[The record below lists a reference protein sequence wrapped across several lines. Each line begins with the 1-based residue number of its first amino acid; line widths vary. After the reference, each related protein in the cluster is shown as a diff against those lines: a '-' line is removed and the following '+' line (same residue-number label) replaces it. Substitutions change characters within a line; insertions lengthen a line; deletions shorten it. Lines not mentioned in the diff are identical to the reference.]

1 MSEEVNRLL
10 QEGIAAAKAGDKA
23 RARRLLIEATDLD
36 QQNEQA
42 WLWLSGVVDDLEE
55 MRICLENVLTINPG
69 NERARQGLTW
79 IQSRLG
85 PPAPPPPAPAP
96 PPAAPWE
103 PPPEPASAT
112 ETPIPPPPPA
122 VAGPEEPQ
130 PHGSRVPCPQCG
142 TLNYDFADRCIKCGF
157 PLTIQ
162 CLNCGEIV
170 PTERGICPHCGTDL
184 PLPRKLGAVRE
195 REEKLEEAY
204 RQGLA
209 DLEEGRYQEAKES
222 LEQVIAISPGH
233 VEALHNLGLAC
244 AKLGQAAEARQYW
257 EEVQRLNPD
266 YPDIQRD
273 LDSLLSPQERRRLAK
288 QRKKGEPTPRKK
300 PAAEKKEP
308 AEGQGLLVEI
318 EAPPQPEPPVPEEE
332 MGGLEILLY
341 VLMVGLVIGVAYAL
355 NRPSTVTGLPPERIA
370 RILKQSGV
378 ITALLLAFW
387 IVLGI
392 LTSLLSKVFKGRGAM
407 GGYMASSAR
416 FLMPFFLLILPIVLG
431 IPLLV
436 ERLPESI
443 RPWLKQFPAG
453 SPLES
458 LPPPPWLLF
467 GALALFWGLFAL
479 VRGVSR
485 VGRMAMW
492 KGFLVSI
499 VALVIAVAIVG
510 GGGYLGYTMLEGLG
524 YMDVL
529 GFGPEPT
536 PTPGP

>member
-10 QEGIAAAKAGDKA
+10 QEGIAAAKAGDKL
-23 RARRLLIEATDLD
+23 RARNLLVQATEID
-36 QQNEQA
+36 QHNEQA

-55 MRICLENVLTINPG
+55 MRICLENVLAINPG
-69 NERARQGLTW
+69 NERARQGLAW
-79 IQSRLG
+79 LQERLG
-85 PPAPPPPAPAP
+85 PAAPPPPPVVSP
-96 PPAAPWE
+96 PPP
-103 PPPEPASAT
+103 PPPEPSFAA
-112 ETPIPPPPPA
+112 EPPPPVPA
-122 VAGPEEPQ
+122 AARREEPRA
-130 PHGSRVPCPQCG
+130 PENRVPCPQCG
-142 TLNYDFADRCIKCGF
+142 ALNYDFADKCVKCGF

-162 CLNCGEIV
+162 CLNCGEVV
-170 PTERGICPHCGTDL
+170 PTESGICPHCGTDL

-209 DLEEGRYQEAKES
+209 YLEEGRFQEAKES

-233 VEALHNLGLAC
+233 VEALHNLGIAC
-244 AKLGQAAEARQYW
+244 QKLGHTAEARQYW

-273 LDSLLSPQERRRLAK
+273 LDSLLSPQDRRRLAK
-288 QRKKGEPTPRKK
+288 QRKKGEPQPRKK

-308 AEGQGLLVEI
+308 AEDQGLVFEI
-318 EAPPQPEPPVPEEE
+318 EAPPQPEPPAPEEE
-332 MGGLEILLY
+332 MAGLEILLY
-341 VLMVGLVIGVAYAL
+341 VLLVGLVIGVAYAL
-355 NRPSTVTGLPPERIA
+355 NRPSAVVGLPPERVVG
-370 RILKQSGV
+370 ILKQSGV
-378 ITALLLAFW
+378 IVVLLLVFW

-392 LTSLLSKVFKGRGAM
+392 LARLLSKVFKGRGTT

-416 FLMPFFLLILPIVLG
+416 FLMPFFLLILPIVLE

-453 SPLES
+453 SPLEFM
-458 LPPPPWLLF
+458 PPPPWLIF

-485 VGRMAMW
+485 VGRMALW
-492 KGFLVSI
+492 KGLLVGI
-499 VALVIAVAIVG
+499 VALAIAVAVVG
-510 GGGYLGYTMLEGLG
+510 GLAYLGYTTLQGLG
-524 YMDVL
+524 YMDML
-529 GFGPEPT
+529 GFGPAPT
-536 PTPGP
+536 PTPGQ